1 MIVTVAR
8 TGGLAGLTRTW
19 RVDVDA
25 EPDTE
30 SWLVLLDALPWS
42 DLPRGQDARP
52 DRFVWLVTVG
62 ARPVREATLPEQQVT
77 GPWRELV
84 DRVRAAGSA
93 ERPSGPGSAAS
104 DESASAP

>member
-30 SWLVLLDALPWS
+30 SWLVLLDGLPWS
-42 DLPRGQDARP
+42 EVPHEPPVQP
-52 DRFVWLVTVG
+52 DRFVWLVTVD
-62 ARPVREATLPEQQVT
+62 ARPAREAVLPEPQVT

-93 ERPSGPGSAAS
+93 GRPSGRGSVPGDDGPSGA
-104 DESASAP
+104 